1 MTVSVA
7 NSIFQ
12 NQIAKQYQQFR
23 KDPATFL
30 GIKNVPDGV
39 MTDSTGKAAFEYITG
54 QHIPDEYAN
63 DPRGYAQQMMNTQ
76 MTDQQR
82 STFGMMMSMFNH

>member
-1 MTVSVA
+1 MVFVA

-12 NQIAKQYQQFR
+12 KQMASQYQQFR

-30 GIKNVPDGV
+30 GINNMPQNV
-39 MTDSTGKAAFEYITG
+39 MSDSTGKAAFEYITG
-54 QHIPDEYAN
+54 QQIPDEYAN
-63 DPRGYAQQMMNTQ
+63 NPIGYAKQMMNTQ
-76 MTDQQR
+76 MTEQQR